1 MAIYIGK
8 RKQRRAISVFVI
20 DAIDNVSLSMLRTLK
35 NEYDAIL
42 YVPWFVYIY
51 AMCFLKVTNL

>member
-20 DAIDNVSLSMLRTLK
+20 DAIDNVSLSMLRPLK

-42 YVPWFVYIY
+42 YVPWFVNIY